1 MFISNQTLF
10 LLKTNFILSK
20 RLTKRDYLS
29 IFIYIL
35 AGINSTAFGFLHLK
49 DGFPVLY
56 VTLVALF
63 HIFIVSYLQM
73 RRGVYINRYQLK
85 LYPLSAHTILHFL
98 WLSEMID
105 LKILAFLIPVSICVV
120 SLSLSQ
126 DISIFVYVIYASASY
141 IGFCLIFVIF
151 KLLIQDFIWIDK
163 VHLLISWII
172 FFIFLKKDFTSGWQ
186 YSMHDLGFYLLIA
199 LASVIIFFSISL
211 YLCAYFLILRE
222 PSRKVRF

>member
-1 MFISNQTLF
+1 MGTSPFYPQSNGKADAEFDSVLSDGSIRSSASACLLRTEQAGTSPQNTSLTSMFISNQTLF

-29 IFIYIL
+29 LFIYIL
-35 AGINSTAFGFLHLK
+35 AGINSVAFGFLHLK

-63 HIFIVSYLQM
+63 HLFIVSYLQM

-105 LKILAFLIPVSICVV
+105 FKILAFLIPVSVCAV

-126 DISIFVYVIYASASY
+126 DISVFVYVIYASASY
-141 IGFCLIFVIF
+141 IGFCLVFVIF
-151 KLLIQDFIWIDK
+151 KLLIKDFIWIDK
-163 VHLLISWII
+163 FHLWS
-172 FFIFLKKDFTSGWQ
+172 
-186 YSMHDLGFYLLIA
+186 YPA
-199 LASVIIFFSISL
+199 LVDSV
-211 YLCAYFLILRE
+211 
-222 PSRKVRF
+222 